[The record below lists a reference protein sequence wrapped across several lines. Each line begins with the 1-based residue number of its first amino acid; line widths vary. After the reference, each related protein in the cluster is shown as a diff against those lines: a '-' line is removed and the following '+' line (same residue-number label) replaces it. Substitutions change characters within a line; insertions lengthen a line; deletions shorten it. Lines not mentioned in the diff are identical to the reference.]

1 MNKVLVEVAGIAQS
15 ESTNAYALIL
25 KEVNGERR
33 LPIIIGAFE
42 AQAIALQLEG
52 VRAPRPMTHDLLKN
66 VIEALDSNLVE
77 VCIHDLRDGTFYAYL
92 LLDDGH
98 VEVDAR
104 PSDAIALAL
113 RCGAPIYVSE
123 EVMEEAA
130 LLPPDAE
137 EEEEEEE
144 EDFFD
149 RLRRSAAEPPSN
161 PNPTPNSASRQ
172 PGKTQLLQRL
182 QQQLQKAIEEEDYER
197 AARIRDEIQ
206 RLMQRSSQ

>member
-123 EVMEEAA
+123 EVNGGSRPPPARRRGGRGGGRGGLLRPAPAFGCGTAFEPESNSQLCIASTGEGPTTAA
-130 LLPPDAE
+130 A
-137 EEEEEEE
+137 
-144 EDFFD
+144 
-149 RLRRSAAEPPSN
+149 SAAVAESH
-161 PNPTPNSASRQ
+161 
-172 PGKTQLLQRL
+172 
-182 QQQLQKAIEEEDYER
+182 
-197 AARIRDEIQ
+197 
-206 RLMQRSSQ
+206 

>member
-161 PNPTPNSASRQ
+161 PAPNSASRQ
-172 PGKTQLLQRL
+172 PGKTQQLQRL